1 MRKKLIYLPIL
12 VVLVGLFSLNSCI
25 DINRKIKVNADGSG
39 NEVQTFKIDRMF
51 YDLIF
56 SMVQGFDSSKAKTVK
71 DSLYNHDDM
80 LKTIRENLSKKEGI
94 EIVSLTGVTNSDSSS
109 TYTFDYNFN
118 SVEKIGY
125 ATNISPKELSG
136 EEKSKSKVEWKDN
149 GSTIY
154 FSLLYTP
161 DSSKDTTD
169 NDNNKAFSFIFAN
182 KNVNFEI
189 EFPYVIESS
198 NAINVSGN
206 KALWTFPISDMMLDK
221 SKILFLEAT
230 LKK

>member
-1 MRKKLIYLPIL
+1 MRKKLFYLPL
-12 VVLVGLFSLNSCI
+12 LFIAVSLFTLSSCL
-25 DINRKIKVNADGSG
+25 DINRKIKVNPDGSG
-39 NEVQTFKIDRMF
+39 NEVQTFKIDKMF

-56 SMVQGFDSSKAKTVK
+56 GLVSGLDSSKAKNVK

-118 SVEKIGY
+118 YIDKIGY

-136 EEKSKSKVEWKDN
+136 EEKSKSQIVWKDN
-149 GSTIY
+149 GNSIY

-161 DSSKDTTD
+161 DSGKEPTES
-169 NDNNKAFSFIFAN
+169 DNNRAFSYLFAG
-182 KNVNFEI
+182 KNVSFEI
-189 EFPYVIESS
+189 EFPYEIESS
-198 NAINVSGN
+198 NALNVSG
-206 KALWTFPISDMMLDK
+206 KKCIWTFPISDMMLEKDK
-221 SKILFLEAT
+221 KLFLEAT